1 VSARAT
7 SRIFRFGLFEADLQN
22 AHLTRKGVRVRL
34 QEQPFRILATL
45 LEHSGQIVTREELR
59 QALWPAGTYV
69 DFDGNLNSALK
80 RLRAALDDDADNP
93 RFIETVPKRGYRFIA
108 PVNVES
114 PRLPIEAAPLTPAAS
129 SSSATAADG
138 PAASAPANDP
148 TVPRFS
154 PSNRRLLLVATV
166 IVLGLSMSAIAW
178 MHSSKERNGTP
189 PRDLAYPRAKSIAVI
204 PFANAGADADLDY
217 LRFALASD
225 VITDLTYARSIS
237 VRPFTSTMQYAAQP
251 QDPVAV
257 GRQLKVS
264 YVISGDFSRQS
275 GDLKVTAELTRV
287 ADERVI
293 WRDSVSAPTGE
304 LVHLH
309 LDFTQRLQDGVLAAL
324 GEREVAGEIPM
335 PHSQR
340 AYELYLRSI
349 GVPRDAAPN
358 EFAITGLEASV
369 SEDPNY
375 APAWEELGWRYY
387 LDAEYGSGGEAAYKK
402 SEEASARAAA
412 LDPNGTANWLA
423 VRVEHGDLEG
433 AYDLAKGLLLR
444 RPDSSEAHFEMAYV
458 YRYAGLLDQAATE
471 CDAALDIDPG
481 NFVLRSCAKVFM
493 YRRDYKRAAVFV
505 DLDGSS
511 GWSARQKMQIAL
523 REGGDPAVLALA
535 TVAVESGYSDSEIV
549 QARLQNRAPAALNAI
564 AKEAESEADAEA
576 DPEEKYEVAAMLS
589 YAGQADRG
597 MSVLTGAINHQYCA
611 LPMLESDPL
620 LAPLRARPYFQ
631 ALKGRAETC
640 QRNFLAHSNA
650 SAASL
655 LGSN

>member
-1 VSARAT
+1 VNVPAT

-22 AHLTRKGVRVRL
+22 ARLTRKGVRVRV
-34 QEQPFRILATL
+34 QDQPFRILAIL
-45 LEHSGQIVTREELR
+45 LEHSGEIVTRDQLR
-59 QALWPAGTYV
+59 QALWPAGTHV
-69 DFDGNLNSALK
+69 DFDGNLNAALT
-80 RLRAALDDDADNP
+80 RLRAAIDDDADNP

-108 PVNVES
+108 PVNVEGS
-114 PRLPIEAAPLTPAAS
+114 RSLTEAAPPTLVASEGAA
-129 SSSATAADG
+129 G
-138 PAASAPANDP
+138 GLAASASVTDQ
-148 TVPRFS
+148 TVRRFAL
-154 PSNRRLLLVATV
+154 SNRQLLGVVAA
-166 IVLGLSMSAIAW
+166 IVLVLCMSTVAW
-178 MHSSKERNGTP
+178 MHSAENRDETP
-189 PRDLAYPRAKSIAVI
+189 SRDLAYPRAKSIAVI
-204 PFANAGADADLDY
+204 PFANAGAGSDLDY

-237 VRPFTSTMQYAAQP
+237 VRPFTSTMQYGTQSR
-251 QDPVAV
+251 DPVVA

-264 YVISGDFSRQS
+264 YVISGDFSRQN
-275 GDLKVTAELTRV
+275 GNLRVTAELTRV

-293 WRDSVSAPTGE
+293 WVETVSAPTGE

-309 LDFTQRLQDGVLAAL
+309 QDFTQQLQDGVIAAL

-349 GVPRDAAPN
+349 AVPRDAAPN

-387 LDAEYGSGGEAAYKK
+387 LEAEYGSGGEAAYKK
-402 SEEASARAAA
+402 SEEASVRAAA
-412 LDPNGTANWLA
+412 LDPNGTANWSA

-458 YRYAGLLDQAATE
+458 YRYAGLLDQAAKE

-493 YRRDYKRAAVFV
+493 YRRDYKRAAIFV
-505 DLDGSS
+505 DVDGSS

-523 REGGDPAVLALA
+523 RQGGDPAILALA
-535 TVAVESGYSDSEIV
+535 TIAVESGYSDSEIV
-549 QARLQNRAPAALNAI
+549 QARLQNRMPATLDAI
-564 AKEAESEADAEA
+564 AKEAESEADAEV

-589 YAGQADRG
+589 YAGRDDRA
-597 MSVLTGAINHQYCA
+597 MRVLTGAIDHHYCA

-620 LAPLRARPYFQ
+620 LAPLRARPDFQ
-631 ALKGRAETC
+631 ALKWRAEAC
-640 QRNFLAHSNA
+640 QRTFLAHSNA
-650 SAASL
+650 SSAPF
-655 LGSN
+655 LGLN